1 MTNPIIPGNQKD
13 RTGTAGIIRRADA
26 AITARF
32 AGLATDALAA
42 FDRVPTYAVNADAT
56 AYGFTQQQMQAVSAD
71 LQAAVDRWLLSGQ
84 DEYAFWYDR
93 YVVEAQFA
101 GTAQSSANLATVSD
115 VYAATRTLQQIIF
128 SVPYQNRAATAKF
141 KSYEHWTG
149 LAAQQKTQLAEVIG
163 RAVIDGKNPRDVRD
177 EIRLS
182 LDVTASKAKQ
192 YAQTDITDTLRTAR
206 MAEADQTA
214 QDMQLRIGLLW
225 SSALKPTTRP
235 WHASRNGQ
243 VYTSAQVREFYGAN
257 GGREKYNC
265 RCGVTECLMDS
276 EGKPI
281 LTDGLK
287 KRMAAAKAAWQKE
300 NLTA

>member
-1 MTNPIIPGNQKD
+1 MTNPIIPGNPQD
-13 RTGTAGIIRRADA
+13 RTGTAGIIRRAES

-32 AGLATDALAA
+32 AGLTTDALAA
-42 FDRVPTYAVNADAT
+42 FDRIPTYAVNADAT

-84 DEYAFWYDR
+84 DEYTFWYDR
-93 YVVEAQFA
+93 YTVEAQFA
-101 GTAQSSANLATVSD
+101 GTAQSALNLANVSE
-115 VYAATRTLQQIIF
+115 VYAATRSLQQIIY
-128 SVPYQNRAATAKF
+128 SAPYQNRAATAKF
-141 KSYEHWTG
+141 KSYQHWTG

-177 EIRLS
+177 EIKQS
-182 LDVTASKAKQ
+182 LGVTESKAKQ

-243 VYTSAQVREFYGAN
+243 VYTSAQVRDFYGQN
-257 GGREKYNC
+257 GNRYNC
-265 RCGVTECLMDS
+265 YCGVTECLLDS

-300 NLTA
+300 NLNT

>member
-1 MTNPIIPGNQKD
+1 MTNPIIPGTQQD
-13 RTGTAGIIRRADA
+13 RTGTAGIIRRAES

-32 AGLATDALAA
+32 TGLTVDALAA
-42 FDRVPTYAVNADAT
+42 FDRIPTYTVNADAT

-101 GTAQSSANLATVSD
+101 GTAQSAANLATVSE

-128 SVPYQNRAATAKF
+128 STPYQNRAATAKF

-177 EIRLS
+177 EIRVS

-243 VYTSAQVREFYGAN
+243 VYTTAQVRDFYSVN
-257 GGREKYNC
+257 GNRYGC
-265 RCGVTECLMDS
+265 LCGISECLLDS

-300 NLTA
+300 NLNT